1 MLTYSI
7 VNIKWALHKYG
18 RKYGVA
24 KKSRKVVN
32 IIFHAKYIISLV
44 SFWNYEVTKYVSLLE
59 QLKYCV

>member
-18 RKYGVA
+18 VA

-32 IIFHAKYIISLV
+32 IIFLAKYIISLV
-44 SFWNYEVTKYVSLLE
+44 SFWNYEVTKYVSLPE